1 MAILE
6 VRDLKFGYT
15 DVELYNSI
23 SFDLNL
29 GEHVVLVGPNG
40 SGKSTFMKIIASK
53 LTPDSGEVKWLTGI
67 KYAYLDQQLTI
78 SKDIS
83 IGEYLHG
90 VYEDLFKREAQMN
103 EIYNNVMNYSDTEM
117 ETMLNR
123 AESIREYLEVNDFYN
138 IETEINNVVVGLGLS
153 TIDMNRTLSTLS
165 GGEKG
170 KVYLA
175 KLLLEKPDCILM
187 DEPTNFLDKSHVNWL
202 GEYLSNYKGTFL
214 VISHDQEFLKVIAKI
229 VYALEAKSFVRYKGT
244 YDYYLKEKDLRHEQQ
259 LNAFYRQQEFIKKTK
274 IFIEKNITRATT
286 TKRAQSRRKML
297 EKLDV
302 LEKPTTEYHPHIHF
316 PYSKDM
322 GQEALKM
329 VDLLVGYDYPL
340 LPELNYLMKKNERM
354 EIIGKNG
361 IGKSTLIKT
370 IVGERDPLGGTY
382 TFNPSVTINYF
393 SQEEDIDLTKT
404 PIEYLRLTYPMMLLE
419 ECLKTLAPLGIKGD
433 LARKPM
439 SELSGG
445 ELGRVR
451 LSLMTLRKSN
461 FLILDEPTNHL
472 DKITKDALHDAIED
486 FPGAVIIVSHEKGFA
501 DDLIDT
507 IIKF

>member
-40 SGKSTFMKIIASK
+40 CGKSTFMKIIASK
-53 LTPDSGEVKWLTGI
+53 LVQDSGEVKWLTGI
-67 KYAYLDQQLTI
+67 KYAYLDQQLSI
-78 SKDIS
+78 SKDVS

-90 VYEDLFKREAQMN
+90 VYEDLFLREEKMN
-103 EIYNNVMNYSDTEM
+103 EIYNNIMNYSQDEM
-117 ETMLNR
+117 DTMLNR
-123 AESIREYLEVNDFYN
+123 AESIREYLEANDFYN

-153 TIDMNRTLSTLS
+153 SIDMKRTLSTLS

-187 DEPTNFLDKSHVNWL
+187 DEPTNFLDKSHVSWL
-202 GEYLSNYKGTFL
+202 ADYLSNYKGTFL
-214 VISHDQEFLKVIAKI
+214 VISHDQEFLKKIARI
-229 VYALEAKSFVRYKGT
+229 VYALESKTFIRYKGD
-244 YDYYLKEKDLRHEQQ
+244 YNYYLKEREARHEQA
-259 LNAFYRQQEFIKKTK
+259 LNAYYRQQEFIKKTQV
-274 IFIEKNITRATT
+274 FIQKNIVRAST
-286 TKRAQSRRKML
+286 TKQAQSRRRML
-297 EKLDV
+297 EKLDKI
-302 LEKPTTEYHPHIHF
+302 EKPTEEYRVNIHF

-329 VDLLVGYDYPL
+329 EGLLIGYDYPL
-340 LPELNYLMKKNERM
+340 LPELDYLMKKNERM

-370 IVGERDPLGGTY
+370 LIGERKPISGSY
-382 TFNPSVTINYF
+382 IFNPSITINYF
-393 SQEEDIDLTKT
+393 SQEEDIDLSKT
-404 PIEYLRLTYPMMLLE
+404 PIDYLRLTYPLMTLE

-451 LSLMTLRKSN
+451 LSLMTLKKSN

-472 DKITKDALHDAIED
+472 DKLTKDALHDAIED